1 MAKSKADKPKAAPP
15 RAEPPK
21 VEAKPE
27 AARVEAPQAGS
38 PKPVE
43 SRAALTSTTPT
54 FVIEG
59 YLRLGTHDTPI
70 QLNTSAKRIA
80 ITGPS
85 GVGKSTFLRAV
96 AGLVK
101 TGGQVRFRDQ
111 FWEAPGAFVP
121 PWERGIGWVP
131 QDPTLFPHASVLENL
146 NWTSDV
152 GAVHALGLEHLLE
165 RRTRWLSGGERQRVA
180 LGRALGAAKRMLML
194 DEPFSALD
202 ERLRVSI
209 SHWLAEVSAA
219 RDLPLILVSHDA
231 RDVAAIAEEVFVMTP
246 QGLQRG

>member
-1 MAKSKADKPKAAPP
+1 MAKSTGGTPKNPLPP
-15 RAEPPK
+15 TDAPK
-21 VEAKPE
+21 VAMPPLMEA
-27 AARVEAPQAGS
+27 RSVVSNAPA
-38 PKPVE
+38 
-43 SRAALTSTTPT
+43 T

-70 QLNTSAKRIA
+70 QLSTSAKRIA

-101 TGGQVRFRDQ
+101 TSGQVRFRDQ
-111 FWEAPGAFVP
+111 FWEAPGTFVP
-121 PWERGIGWVP
+121 PWQRGIGWVP

-146 NWTSDV
+146 NWTSDI
-152 GAVHALGLEHLLE
+152 GAIHALGLEHLLE

-202 ERLRVSI
+202 ERLRISI
-209 SHWLAEVSAA
+209 SQWLTEVTAA

-246 QGLQRG
+246 QGLRRA